1 MERHRDFLLPSED
14 LTEFISRERE
24 DSQIVIDDASNAR
37 FGLVKAKGG
46 DKRGMMDDQVNTRSD
61 FTKMKEDNKEKND
74 RDYTNIPVG
83 DFHSE
88 RPRKETDEERDS
100 SSNDKSVLLNT
111 DFYNSPQSTLSN
123 KVESDIEQEWNH
135 RESIPPVISGNV
147 AKSDITEAEGIH
159 GSESSDDS
167 EESQQSLMDQASH
180 IQLDVL
186 KGSTSYHQ
194 EQLSSDEETLD
205 TWSSKAHT
213 YIATASYERYYK
225 ESIKG
230 SIHDSEYLQETENNY
245 QLKPNKERQMM
256 EMIKSFFSSSR
267 EHKRYKM
274 SRHRGNAESS
284 MKASGSTNSSLGKVT
299 TKPKSLSML
308 ITQTKNLS
316 IDAYTFG
323 ATSTSSSKK
332 SNQRKMQSQSVS
344 KPPAAPS
351 SGLLSN
357 HSAAPN
363 QSAGLSIEKGI
374 IMRSSP
380 TGGKSSNSHL
390 TENIGNRKNKNN
402 NLRSGKIKKNPAK
415 CHLFPGMNP
424 AKAGYPKVSNN
435 CQVNQDHDL
444 TLPGVPGL
452 KFHLPA
458 QCIADEAVLTMT
470 VYYADPPYNQ
480 GLPIQKDADGNHFI
494 QLSPIVRLEPDGYQF
509 TPNSTRKALLQVPV
523 PYINQIVSLLKKN
536 NNFNIPIKIVCR
548 SYGCEKWEQQD
559 VEYEYSRDKN
569 GYYCLTFAVSHFSDY
584 VIYSYVK
591 STIYLISKHI
601 FPSCQQRINTLAFL
615 SEIDT
620 SDDTVHM
627 KLILAKKDE
636 DETAIVS
643 GIDQA
648 FIRIRLATTGLEN
661 TILENG
667 QYTAKFKKRGLDC
680 LDTDFNNQTISIN
693 WNRYSYHAID
703 YVCKVINKAAHD
715 IAQIF
720 LKPIGQQ
727 QDTNAK
733 VCFLMR
739 ANSNEPNPSKQSDPE
754 KLPVLPTKDHPA
766 SPDDPSRF
774 FYEIASRIHRDWT
787 KLAPKLD
794 HHINIYEIEADYQGV
809 YNRAIA
815 VLYKW
820 KQNNRATTE
829 RLIQAL
835 RQINRQDIADILA
848 DAIAEEK
855 STSN

>member
-213 YIATASYERYYK
+213 YIATASNERYYK

-274 SRHRGNAESS
+274 SRHR
-284 MKASGSTNSSLGKVT
+284 
-299 TKPKSLSML
+299 
-308 ITQTKNLS
+308 
-316 IDAYTFG
+316 
-323 ATSTSSSKK
+323 
-332 SNQRKMQSQSVS
+332 
-344 KPPAAPS
+344 
-351 SGLLSN
+351 
-357 HSAAPN
+357 AAPN

-680 LDTDFNNQTISIN
+680 LDTDFNNQAISIN

-733 VCFLMR
+733 
-739 ANSNEPNPSKQSDPE
+739 PNPSKQSDPE